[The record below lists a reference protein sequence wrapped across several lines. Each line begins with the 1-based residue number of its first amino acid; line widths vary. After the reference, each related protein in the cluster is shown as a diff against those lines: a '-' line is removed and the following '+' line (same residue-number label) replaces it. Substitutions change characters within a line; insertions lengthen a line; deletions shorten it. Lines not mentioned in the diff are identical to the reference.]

1 MKSGDPDLRRI
12 AARLAEILG
21 PDRCV
26 LVGALAVAVHGYPRA
41 TDDVDLLTSLDLREA
56 QKLLNSRGIE
66 TVLKRGDVLEGDFS
80 CVQGTLEGVRFD
92 ILPEIVAL
100 QWDHVLSLSLGGTVL
115 RVVDLDGLLRLKLRA
130 GGPQDLM
137 DVAHLILQHPDRIAA
152 AREAARAYRLEDK
165 LDAWL
170 NDPRTRSK
178 VEEELR
184 ARGAEGRNVLKELA
198 KVLPKPPLAARVRSR
213 AAPEAAS
220 RTRAARRPRPR

>member
-26 LVGALAVAVHGYPRA
+26 LVGALAVAVHGYARA
-41 TDDVDLLTSLDLREA
+41 TDDVDLLTKLDLREA

-66 TVLKRGDVLEGDFS
+66 TVMKRGDVLEGDFS
-80 CVQGTLEGVRFD
+80 CLQGTLEGVRFD

-100 QWDHVLSLSLGGTVL
+100 QWDHALSLSLGGTVL
-115 RVVDLDGLLRLKLRA
+115 RIVDLDGLLRLKLRA

-137 DVAHLILQHPDRIAA
+137 DAAHLILQHPDRIAS

-165 LDAWL
+165 LDVWL
-170 NDPRTRSK
+170 NDPRTRSQ

-184 ARGAEGRNVLKELA
+184 ARGAEGRKVLKQLA
-198 KVLPKPPLAARVRSR
+198 HVLPRPSSR
-213 AAPEAAS
+213 RKES
-220 RTRAARRPRPR
+220 

>member
-41 TDDVDLLTSLDLREA
+41 TDDVDLLTKLDLREA

-66 TVLKRGDVLEGDFS
+66 TVMKRGDVLEGDFS
-80 CVQGTLEGVRFD
+80 CLQGTLEGVRFD

-100 QWDHVLSLSLGGTVL
+100 QWDQVLSLSLGGTVL

-137 DVAHLILQHPDRIAA
+137 DAAHLILQHPDRIAS

-165 LDAWL
+165 LDVWL
-170 NDPRTRSK
+170 NDPRTRSQ

-184 ARGAEGRNVLKELA
+184 ARGAEGRNVLKQLA
-198 KVLPKPPLAARVRSR
+198 DVLPKPSSR
-213 AAPEAAS
+213 RKKP
-220 RTRAARRPRPR
+220 

>member
-1 MKSGDPDLRRI
+1 MKSGDPDLRVI
-12 AARLAEILG
+12 AVRLAEILG

-41 TDDVDLLTSLDLREA
+41 TDDVDLLTKLDLKEA

-66 TVLKRGDVLEGDFS
+66 TVMKRGDVLEGDFS
-80 CVQGTLEGVRFD
+80 CLQGTLEGVRFD
-92 ILPEIVAL
+92 ILPELVAL
-100 QWDHVLSLSLGGTVL
+100 QWDHAFNLSLGATVL

-137 DVAHLILQHPDRIAA
+137 DAAHLILQHPDRIAA
-152 AREAARAYRLEDK
+152 AREAARAYRLEEK
-165 LDAWL
+165 LDVWL
-170 NDPRTRSK
+170 NDPRTRSQ

-198 KVLPKPPLAARVRSR
+198 KVLPKPSSR
-213 AAPEAAS
+213 RKGQEPG
-220 RTRAARRPRPR
+220 RTRSSE

>member
-41 TDDVDLLTSLDLREA
+41 TDDVDLLTRLDLREA

-66 TVLKRGDVLEGDFS
+66 TVMKRGDVLEGDFS
-80 CVQGTLEGVRFD
+80 CLQGTLEGVRFD
-92 ILPEIVAL
+92 ILPELVAL
-100 QWDHVLSLSLGGTVL
+100 RWDHALSLSLGGTVL
-115 RVVDLDGLLRLKLRA
+115 RIVDLDGLLRLKLRA

-137 DVAHLILQHPDRIAA
+137 DAAHLILQHPDRIAA

-165 LDAWL
+165 LDVWL
-170 NDPRTRSK
+170 NDPRTRSQ

-184 ARGAEGRNVLKELA
+184 ARGAEGRNVLEQLA
-198 KVLPKPPLAARVRSR
+198 EVLPKPSSR
-213 AAPEAAS
+213 RKKP
-220 RTRAARRPRPR
+220 

>member
-41 TDDVDLLTSLDLREA
+41 TDDVDLLTKLDLREA

-66 TVLKRGDVLEGDFS
+66 TVMKRGDVLEGDFS
-80 CVQGTLEGVRFD
+80 CLQGTLEGVRFD

-100 QWDHVLSLSLGGTVL
+100 QWDHALSLSLGGTVL

-137 DVAHLILQHPDRIAA
+137 DAAHLILQHPDRIAA
-152 AREAARAYRLEDK
+152 AQEAARAYRLEDK
-165 LDAWL
+165 LDVWL
-170 NDPRTRSK
+170 KDPRTRSQ

-184 ARGAEGRNVLKELA
+184 ARGPEGRNVLKQLA
-198 KVLPKPPLAARVRSR
+198 EVLPKPSSR
-213 AAPEAAS
+213 RKKP
-220 RTRAARRPRPR
+220 

>member
-1 MKSGDPDLRRI
+1 MMKSGDPDLRGI

-41 TDDVDLLTSLDLREA
+41 TDDVDLLTKLDLREA

-66 TVLKRGDVLEGDFS
+66 TVMKRGDVLEGDFS
-80 CVQGTLEGVRFD
+80 CLQGTLEGVRFD

-100 QWDHVLSLSLGGTVL
+100 QWDHALSLSLGGTVL
-115 RVVDLDGLLRLKLRA
+115 RIVDLDGLLRLKLRA

-137 DVAHLILQHPDRIAA
+137 DAAHLILQHPDRIAS

-165 LDAWL
+165 LDVWL
-170 NDPRTRSK
+170 NDPRTRSQ

-184 ARGAEGRNVLKELA
+184 ARGAEGRNVLKQLA
-198 KVLPKPPLAARVRSR
+198 EVLPKPSSR
-213 AAPEAAS
+213 RKKP
-220 RTRAARRPRPR
+220 

>member
-41 TDDVDLLTSLDLREA
+41 TDDVDLLTKLDLREA

-66 TVLKRGDVLEGDFS
+66 TVMKRGDVLEGDFS
-80 CVQGTLEGVRFD
+80 CLQGTLEGVRFD

-100 QWDHVLSLSLGGTVL
+100 QWDQVLSLSLGGTVL

-137 DVAHLILQHPDRIAA
+137 DAAHLILQHPDRIAS

-165 LDAWL
+165 LDVWL
-170 NDPRTRSK
+170 NDPRTRSQ

-184 ARGAEGRNVLKELA
+184 ARGAEGRNILKQLA
-198 KVLPKPPLAARVRSR
+198 DVLPKPSSR
-213 AAPEAAS
+213 RKKP
-220 RTRAARRPRPR
+220 

>member
-41 TDDVDLLTSLDLREA
+41 TDDVDLLTKLDLRDA

-66 TVLKRGDVLEGDFS
+66 TVMKRGDVLEGDFS
-80 CVQGTLEGVRFD
+80 CLQGTLEGVRFD

-100 QWDHVLSLSLGGTVL
+100 QWDHALSLSLGGTVL
-115 RVVDLDGLLRLKLRA
+115 RIVDLDGLLRLKLRA

-137 DVAHLILQHPDRIAA
+137 DAAHLILQHPDRITA

-165 LDAWL
+165 LDIWL
-170 NDPRTRSK
+170 NDPRTRSQ

-198 KVLPKPPLAARVRSR
+198 AVLPKPS
-213 AAPEAAS
+213 S
-220 RTRAARRPRPR
+220 PRKKP

>member
-56 QKLLNSRGIE
+56 QKLLGSRGIE
-66 TVLKRGDVLEGDFS
+66 TVMKRGGVLEGDFS
-80 CVQGTLEGVRFD
+80 CLQGTLAGVRFD
-92 ILPEIVAL
+92 ILPELVAL
-100 QWDHVLSLSLGGTVL
+100 QWDHALSLSLGGTVL
-115 RVVDLDGLLRLKLRA
+115 RIVDLDGLLRLKLRA

-137 DVAHLILQHPDRIAA
+137 DAAHLILQHPDRIAA

-165 LDAWL
+165 LDVWL
-170 NDPRTRSK
+170 NDPRTRSQ

-184 ARGAEGRNVLKELA
+184 ARGAEGRNVLKQLA
-198 KVLPKPPLAARVRSR
+198 EVLPKPSSR
-213 AAPEAAS
+213 PKK
-220 RTRAARRPRPR
+220 P

>member
-26 LVGALAVAVHGYPRA
+26 LVGALAVAVHGYARA
-41 TDDVDLLTSLDLREA
+41 TDDVDLLTKLDLREA

-66 TVLKRGDVLEGDFS
+66 TVMKRGDVLEGDFS
-80 CVQGTLEGVRFD
+80 CLQGTLEGVRFD

-100 QWDHVLSLSLGGTVL
+100 QWDHALSLSLGGTVL
-115 RVVDLDGLLRLKLRA
+115 RIVDLDGLLRLKLRA

-137 DVAHLILQHPDRIAA
+137 DAAHLILQHPDRIAS

-165 LDAWL
+165 LDVWL
-170 NDPRTRSK
+170 NDPRTRSQ

-184 ARGAEGRNVLKELA
+184 ARGAEGRNVLKQLA
-198 KVLPKPPLAARVRSR
+198 EVLPKPSSR
-213 AAPEAAS
+213 RKKS
-220 RTRAARRPRPR
+220 

>member
-41 TDDVDLLTSLDLREA
+41 TDDVDLLTKLDLREA

-66 TVLKRGDVLEGDFS
+66 TVMKRGDVLEGDFS
-80 CVQGTLEGVRFD
+80 CLQGTLEGVRFD

-100 QWDHVLSLSLGGTVL
+100 QWDHALSLSLGGTVL

-137 DVAHLILQHPDRIAA
+137 DAAHLILQHPDRIAA
-152 AREAARAYRLEDK
+152 AQEAARAYRLEDK
-165 LDAWL
+165 LDVWL
-170 NDPRTRSK
+170 KDPRTRSQ

-184 ARGAEGRNVLKELA
+184 ARGPEGRNVLKQLA
-198 KVLPKPPLAARVRSR
+198 EILPKPSSR
-213 AAPEAAS
+213 RKKP
-220 RTRAARRPRPR
+220 

>member
-1 MKSGDPDLRRI
+1 MKRGDPDVRGI
-12 AARLAEILG
+12 AVRLAEILG

-41 TDDVDLLTSLDLREA
+41 TDDVDLLTKLDLRDA
-56 QKLLNSRGIE
+56 RKLLSSRGIE
-66 TVLKRGDVLEGDFS
+66 TVMKRGDVLEGDFS
-80 CVQGTLEGVRFD
+80 CLQGTLEGVRFD

-100 QWDHVLSLSLGGTVL
+100 QWDHALSLSLGGTVL

-137 DVAHLILQHPDRIAA
+137 DAAHLILQHPDRIAP

-165 LDAWL
+165 LDVWL
-170 NDPRTRSK
+170 NDPRTRSQ

-184 ARGAEGRNVLKELA
+184 ARGTEGRNVLKQLA
-198 KVLPKPPLAARVRSR
+198 EVLRKPSSR
-213 AAPEAAS
+213 RKKA
-220 RTRAARRPRPR
+220 

>member
-41 TDDVDLLTSLDLREA
+41 TDDVDLLTKLDLREA

-66 TVLKRGDVLEGDFS
+66 TVMKRGDVLEGDFS
-80 CVQGTLEGVRFD
+80 CLQGTLEGVRFD

-100 QWDHVLSLSLGGTVL
+100 QWDHALSLSLGGTVL
-115 RVVDLDGLLRLKLRA
+115 RIVDLDGLLRLKLRA

-137 DVAHLILQHPDRIAA
+137 DAAHLILQHPDRIAS

-165 LDAWL
+165 LDVWL
-170 NDPRTRSK
+170 NDPRTRSQ
-178 VEEELR
+178 VEEEFR
-184 ARGAEGRNVLKELA
+184 ARGAEGRNILKQLA
-198 KVLPKPPLAARVRSR
+198 DVLPKPSSR
-213 AAPEAAS
+213 RKKS
-220 RTRAARRPRPR
+220 

>member
-1 MKSGDPDLRRI
+1 MKSGDPDLRGI

-41 TDDVDLLTSLDLREA
+41 TDDVDLLTKLDLREA

-66 TVLKRGDVLEGDFS
+66 TVMKRGDVLEGDFS
-80 CVQGTLEGVRFD
+80 CLQGTLEGVRFD

-100 QWDHVLSLSLGGTVL
+100 QWDHALSLSLGGTVL
-115 RVVDLDGLLRLKLRA
+115 RIVDLDGLLRLKLRA

-137 DVAHLILQHPDRIAA
+137 DAAHLILQHPDRIAS

-165 LDAWL
+165 LDVWL
-170 NDPRTRSK
+170 NDPRTRSQ

-184 ARGAEGRNVLKELA
+184 ARGAEGRNVLKQLA
-198 KVLPKPPLAARVRSR
+198 EVLPKPSSR
-213 AAPEAAS
+213 RKKP
-220 RTRAARRPRPR
+220 

>member
-12 AARLAEILG
+12 AAHLAEILG

-56 QKLLNSRGIE
+56 QKLLSSRGIE
-66 TVLKRGDVLEGDFS
+66 TVMKRGDVLEGDFS
-80 CVQGTLEGVRFD
+80 CLQGTLEGVRFD
-92 ILPEIVAL
+92 ILPELVAL
-100 QWDHVLSLSLGGTVL
+100 QWDHALSLSLGGTAL
-115 RVVDLDGLLRLKLRA
+115 RIVDLDGLLRLKLRA

-165 LDAWL
+165 LDVWL
-170 NDPRTRSK
+170 NDPRTRSQ

-184 ARGAEGRNVLKELA
+184 ARGAEGRNVLKQLA
-198 KVLPKPPLAARVRSR
+198 EVLPKPSSR
-213 AAPEAAS
+213 RKKP
-220 RTRAARRPRPR
+220 